1 MHDPL
6 QEYLKQESAKQYDF
20 EPWEIKKDRIMEK
33 FEKVNEN
40 MEVIMNEGGDKDI
53 DRPIRLGKGKS
64 RMDQLEKKNLKARVI
79 VFRIILLSF
88 PRLRPKSS
96 RNSSTN

>member
-79 VFRIILLSF
+79 V
-88 PRLRPKSS
+88 
-96 RNSSTN
+96 